1 MISNTR
7 ITHTKEVCLFCE
19 MKKFKQA
26 LIQHI
31 IDTVGEEY
39 LVDIPNYMTNPIN
52 NTVDDILNN
61 LQDNYNQVI
70 PHELHERKDIIKN
83 TMYHSQ
89 DLIRAFFSAFKNL
102 PEFPNITGTSYL
114 QHQDI
119 NIAFVIIHRKIKFW
133 LSICEWN
140 LMLTEQKTWLGFLKV
155 FWTVHR
161 ELWETTDLYVQ
172 DLVIYQAEIAHN
184 VLAGMY

>member
-1 MISNTR
+1 
-7 ITHTKEVCLFCE
+7 
-19 MKKFKQA
+19 
-26 LIQHI
+26 
-31 IDTVGEEY
+31 
-39 LVDIPNYMTNPIN
+39 
-52 NTVDDILNN
+52 
-61 LQDNYNQVI
+61 
-70 PHELHERKDIIKN
+70 
-83 TMYHSQ
+83 MYHSQ

-161 ELWETTDLYVQ
+161 ELWEITELYVQ
-172 DLVIYQAEIAHN
+172 DLVIYKADIAHN